1 MKSASISTAK
11 NQLSSLIDLV
21 RKGETVII
29 TDRDQPVAQ
38 LAPLSGALAGDAA
51 RLAELE
57 RAGLVKRGRAANSR
71 SLLKRLPPM
80 PKTRADLLGALLAD
94 RDQGR

>member
-1 MKSASISTAK
+1 MRTASISSAK
-11 NQLSSLIDLV
+11 NKLSSLIDLV

-38 LAPLSGALAGDAA
+38 LAPLSADQLDDGS

-57 RAGLVKRGRAANSR
+57 RSGLVRRSPATAQRG
-71 SLLKRLPPM
+71 LLRKLPPM
-80 PKTRADLLGALLAD
+80 PEQDADLLTALLSD
-94 RDQGR
+94 RNEDR